1 MGIRPIPGDN
11 VRFTP
16 PGDVVSGS
24 IDEILSRKNEFARPL
39 VANIDLLFIVLSA
52 ENPPA
57 DLLLADKLIV
67 YGLYNDVNVVLGINK
82 IDVGQSDALI
92 HEYAGSDASV
102 VAFSAK
108 EGDGMKLVREL
119 LRGKLT
125 CLAGQSAVGKS
136 SLLNAISPGLC
147 LETGGLSKKNCA
159 RAPYHAL

>member
-1 MGIRPIPGDN
+1 MLEIFIRSEGLTASVTSAALKESSGIWVFDPFLGIMCGLLPR
-11 VRFTP
+11 
-16 PGDVVSGS
+16 GDVVSGS

-119 LRGKLT
+119 LRGQTDLP
-125 CLAGQSAVGKS
+125 GGAV
-136 SLLNAISPGLC
+136 LRWANHPF
-147 LETGGLSKKNCA
+147 
-159 RAPYHAL
+159 